1 MESVTR
7 RARSVQPLPMS
18 IRAKLAALTLF
29 VGLVVSLGSAQSVG
43 EPLSAFSPGGLDI
56 HHINTGEGTAAFL
69 VLPDSTTLLI
79 DCGFGQAARPPKYK
93 APRRPDES
101 RLPGEWVAR
110 YIKRV
115 HPGGG
120 DAAVDYA
127 VVSHFHADHM
137 GGFADLL
144 RTVRVRTF
152 LDRGWPDY
160 GAPLPF
166 DGRLADLY
174 KTAIKEQVDRHGM
187 KVARFKAGAADQIRL
202 RHAPERYRDF
212 EVRNLAVNGEAWTGE
227 GTAVRTRAG
236 AEEKYDENTH
246 SAALRLRYGRFK
258 YYTGGDLPGSPADE
272 GPLARDMESAIA
284 WVTGRVDV
292 AVLNHHGNSDGSNA
306 FFLSVLRPRVAIANV
321 WAARQ
326 VDPETLAR
334 LRSERIYP
342 GPRDIFA
349 TNGMWDGRAD
359 HIKQVFGEAA
369 GLRHLEDLKSLAAD
383 QGHIVVRVAAGGM
396 SYRVFV
402 LVDSDE
408 TMRIKSVHGPYTSQ

>member
-1 MESVTR
+1 MSTR
-7 RARSVQPLPMS
+7 S
-18 IRAKLAALTLF
+18 KLAAFTLF
-29 VGLVVSLGSAQSVG
+29 VSVIVSFGSAQSVG
-43 EPLSAFSPGGLDI
+43 EALSPFSPGSLDI

-79 DCGFGQAARPPKYK
+79 DCGFGQAARAPKYK

-110 YIKRV
+110 YINRV

-120 DAAVDYA
+120 DAAIDYA
-127 VVSHFHADHM
+127 IVSHFHADHM

-144 RTVRVRTF
+144 RMVRVRSV

-166 DGRLADLY
+166 NGPLADLY
-174 KTAIKEQVDRHGM
+174 KSAIKEHVDRHGM
-187 KVARFKAGAADQIRL
+187 KVARFKAGAADQIVL
-202 RHAPERYRDF
+202 RHAPERYPDF

-227 GTAVRTRAG
+227 GTAVRMRVG
-236 AEEKYDENTH
+236 ANEKYDENTY

-284 WVTGRVDV
+284 WVTGPVDV

-306 FFLSVLRPRVAIANV
+306 FFLSVLRPRVYVANV

-334 LRSERIYP
+334 LHSERIYP

-359 HIKQVFGEAA
+359 HIKQLFGESA

-402 LVDSDE
+402 LDDSDE
-408 TMRIKSVHGPYTSQ
+408 TMRIKSIHGTYTSQ